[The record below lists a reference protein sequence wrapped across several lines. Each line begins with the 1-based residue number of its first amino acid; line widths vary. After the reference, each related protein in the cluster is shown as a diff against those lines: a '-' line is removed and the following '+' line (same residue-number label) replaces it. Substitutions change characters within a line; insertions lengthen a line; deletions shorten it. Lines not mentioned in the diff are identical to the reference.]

1 MGRAADAAILE
12 GVRAS
17 RLLSIVLLLQNR
29 GRMTAHELA
38 VQLDVSVRTVYRD
51 IEALGAAGIPVYGDA
66 GHHGGYQ
73 LIGGYRTRLTGL
85 HVDEA
90 ESLALSGVP
99 DAAAELGLGA
109 VLAAAQSKLA
119 AALPAELRGR
129 VDRVRER
136 FHLDPQGWYRPAD
149 QAPFLLPVADAV
161 WNLRRL
167 RVLYRRWTK
176 PQEVERLLDPYG
188 LVLKAGVWYVVAAER
203 SRVLTYRVAQIRE
216 LADTGERFERPE
228 DFDLAEYWRAYLT
241 RYDERRFRESATIRL
256 RAALLPSLPDRLD
269 AAMAQAIADTAGAP
283 DPDGWVT
290 ATVPV
295 ESADHAVPMLLG
307 LGPGLEVLGP
317 ARLRGRM
324 AETVAALHETYAS

>member
-1 MGRAADAAILE
+1 MLG

-17 RLLSIVLLLQNR
+17 RLLSILLLLQNR
-29 GRMTAHELA
+29 GRMTAQELA
-38 VQLDVSVRTVYRD
+38 EELDVSVRTVYRD
-51 IEALGAAGIPVYGDA
+51 VEALSTAGVPLYGDA

-109 VLAAAQSKLA
+109 VLAVAQSKLA

-167 RVLYRRWTK
+167 RVLYRRWSR
-176 PQEVERLLDPYG
+176 PQEVERVLDPYG
-188 LVLKAGVWYVVAAER
+188 LVLKAGVWYFVAAER
-203 SRVLTYRVAQIRE
+203 DRVLTYRVSQIRE
-216 LADTGERFERPE
+216 LGDTGERFERPAS
-228 DFDLAEYWRAYLT
+228 FDLPEYWRGYLKD
-241 RYDERRFRESATIRL
+241 YDERRFRTQATVRL
-256 RAALLPSLPDRLD
+256 RAALLRSLPERLD
-269 AAMAQAIADTAGAP
+269 TAMAEAIVETATEP
-283 DPDGWVT
+283 DADGWVT
-290 ATVPV
+290 ATMPV
-295 ESADHAVPMLLG
+295 ESADYTVPLLLG
-307 LGPGLEVLGP
+307 FGPDVEVLGP
-317 ARLRGRM
+317 AELRDRM
-324 AETVAALHETYAS
+324 AETVAALQAMYASPAVDSKQA